1 MPRVHVYPGGGY
13 SCVCSINT
21 FTKNSLIRDFLYVFT
36 GPVELRVI
44 YGKYEMQSMTFS
56 VDLDSVYKTPMGE
69 LVYSLDRVEM
79 EMRNMWQLVI
89 FVELIDGLKQQF
101 TSKAFRIRTR
111 PKPKQAA
118 GTCTCTYTDIYSS
131 KNL

>member
-1 MPRVHVYPGGGY
+1 MPRVHVYPRGGY
-13 SCVCSINT
+13 LCVCLINT
-21 FTKNSLIRDFLYVFT
+21 LTKNSLIRDFLYVFT

-44 YGKYEMQSMTFS
+44 YGKYEVQSMTFS
-56 VDLDSVYKTPMGE
+56 VDLDSVYKTPKGK

-79 EMRNMWQLVI
+79 ETRNMWQLVI

-118 GTCTCTYTDIYSS
+118 GICTYTDIYSS